1 MARQTAFITGAGS
14 GLGKAVALAL
24 AQKGWHIIAVLR
36 RGDTAAALAEELRQ
50 AGGTVQTVTANVTR
64 RAELEQAVD
73 LIQSFGG
80 TLRLLLP
87 AAEMMCRGGF
97 TEMSPRIW
105 QEMIDVNL
113 TGLLH
118 TIQATLP
125 YMESGSHILLPGSVT
140 GWRGRPS
147 WAVYGAT
154 KAALRSFAEALR
166 EELRPRHIH
175 VTLLTIGAIDSP
187 VWDQIKGEWDRETML
202 KPEHVAPWI
211 LHLIEHPEVMVDE
224 IQILPLAGGFGKRDE
239 L

>member
-14 GLGKAVALAL
+14 DLGKAVALAL
-24 AQKGWHIIAVLR
+24 AREGWHIVAVLR
-36 RGDTAAALAEELRQ
+36 RGDAASALAEELRR
-50 AGGTVQTVTANVTR
+50 AGGTVQTITANVAR
-64 RAELEQAVD
+64 RAELEQATE
-73 LIQSFGG
+73 LIQAFGG

-87 AAEMMCRGGF
+87 AAEVMYRGSF
-97 TEMSPRIW
+97 TEMNPRLW
-105 QEMIDVNL
+105 QEMIEVNL

-118 TIQATLP
+118 TVQATLP
-125 YMESGSHILLPGSVT
+125 FMESGSHILLPGSVT

-175 VTLLTIGAIDSP
+175 VTLLTIGAVDSP
-187 VWDQIKGEWDRETML
+187 MWNRIKGEWDRETML
-202 KPEHVAPWI
+202 KPEHIAPWI
-211 LHLIEHPEVMVDE
+211 LHLVEHPEVMVDE
-224 IQILPLAGGFGKRDE
+224 IQILPLAGGFGKRDR